1 MVTLYIFQTVFVC
14 FHFADTFWSRIT
26 HQQCK
31 LRRIADEKEHNKNI
45 KKKRWCRIFYGQTI
59 IKSKHKCQ
67 RGMHA
72 SNNKTTVVTTKTR
85 NQNKNDKHCCQK
97 YHIFIHAGW
106 CVLMSALPARSC

>member
-45 KKKRWCRIFYGQTI
+45 
-59 IKSKHKCQ
+59 SKTLV
-67 RGMHA
+67 
-72 SNNKTTVVTTKTR
+72 SYFLWTDNNKVKTQVSER
-85 NQNKNDKHCCQK
+85 NACIQQQNYYGNNKNAKPKQK
-97 YHIFIHAGW
+97 
-106 CVLMSALPARSC
+106 